1 MASHPNQLND
11 RIKLRGLSRIPYARI
26 VSLPVYTRYLG
37 TTIRI
42 GLNLLQLRLYIS
54 LDRFFTPAAITVN
67 NQHLMQK
74 KCTHRLKNRMY
85 KSFTQSQ
92 WDIQGFTRPL
102 KIFAIMEKILQTT
115 FLLRRRC
122 FYIRVSNL
130 SPKERSE
137 ERHTFGCS
145 SVQLDICIAYTS

>member
-67 NQHLMQK
+67 N
-74 KCTHRLKNRMY
+74 
-85 KSFTQSQ
+85 
-92 WDIQGFTRPL
+92 
-102 KIFAIMEKILQTT
+102 
-115 FLLRRRC
+115 
-122 FYIRVSNL
+122 
-130 SPKERSE
+130 
-137 ERHTFGCS
+137 
-145 SVQLDICIAYTS
+145 